1 MVGHYGGYLSCLFV
15 GVMMQREQQETC
27 LRVQRL
33 EDYQAYPW
41 NLEQVSLNFILDGQ
55 QTRVF
60 AKLSF
65 TCKDKASDL
74 VLDGEGLQLISVVLD
89 GQALRAEEYQ
99 LDEISLTLP
108 CALLDGRSKLLLET
122 EVAISPEN
130 NKALEGL
137 YQSQS
142 MLCTQCEAEGFRRIT
157 FYPDRPDVMSCFQV
171 RLQANRSKYPLLL
184 SNGNLIEQGD
194 IGKDHY
200 TIWHDP
206 FKKPCY
212 LFALVAGDL
221 QTLENSFTTMSGR
234 RVVLKIHAE
243 KHNIDKCQHAMLAL
257 KKAMEWDEQKYGRE
271 YDLDLYQIVATDDFN
286 SGAMENKSLNIF
298 NSECIL
304 ASKETTVDSDYESIE
319 AIVAHEY
326 FHNWSG
332 NRVTLRNWFQLSLK
346 EGFTVFRDSQFTADN
361 RSAAIKRIED
371 AMLICSAQF
380 AEDASPIAH
389 PVRPSS
395 YTEIRNFYTLTV
407 YEKGAEVIAMLAT
420 LLGWQDFRKG
430 SDLYFQRHDG
440 QAVRV
445 EEFIAAMEDASSRS
459 LSQFMLWYSQSG
471 TPEVHITDSYDR
483 KKQCYKLHMRQ
494 SLAATTDQP
503 DKAPMLIPVRLA
515 CLDSQGALQVLNQQG
530 DTELTIELDA
540 TEKTFEFTLPEK
552 PTPSLF
558 RNFSAPVRSFYDY
571 SNEQLAH
578 LLDYDTDAFC
588 RWNAGHELKTRLAN
602 KLINRVVSG
611 SSLDELDANTR
622 ADMEVLTAIYAKL
635 IERQLS
641 KAQDYQLASMNSQL
655 LALPT
660 RSWLDAK
667 QKIIH
672 VDAIDTVVRYIS
684 RYFAENLSDQW
695 SELYNA
701 CKIDAPY
708 QPDFAQSSLRQL
720 KNLAL
725 GFVVQATEQGLDT
738 TWQQFLQADN
748 MTDTSAA
755 LYLLVNHNPDDY
767 GKQALERV
775 YNQWQ
780 HEPLVVNQ
788 WLEVQAGVVSENTLD
803 RVDALLKHSAFDI
816 ENPNKVSSLIG
827 VFAHRSYIGF
837 HRADGAGYAWFTE
850 RLLEIDGFNSQVA
863 ARLATPLSR
872 WRRYQ
877 PCRAQAMQRQLEVLQ
892 HSEISRDLREVVE
905 KSLRQL
911 AEEKER

>member
-1 MVGHYGGYLSCLFV
+1 MVGHYGGYIPCAFI
-15 GVMMQREQQETC
+15 GGMMSREQQETC
-27 LRVQRL
+27 LKVRRL
-33 EDYQAYPW
+33 EDYQPYPW
-41 NLEQVSLNFILDGQ
+41 NLDQVRLHCLLDAQ
-55 QTRVF
+55 RTQIS
-60 AKLSF
+60 AQLSF

-74 VLDGEGLQLISVVLD
+74 VLDGEGLELISIAVD
-89 GQALRAEEYQ
+89 GQTLTATEYQ
-99 LDEISLTLP
+99 LDDTSLTLP
-108 CALLDGRSKLLLET
+108 CALFAGRTTILLET
-122 EVAISPEN
+122 EVAISPAN

-142 MLCTQCEAEGFRRIT
+142 MFCTQCEAEGFRRIT

-184 SNGNLIEQGD
+184 SNGNLIEKGD
-194 IGKDHY
+194 IGEDHY

-221 QTLENSFTTMSGR
+221 QTLEDSFTTMSGR
-234 RVVLKIHAE
+234 QVALHIHAT
-243 KHNIDKCQHAMLAL
+243 KNNIDKCQHAMRAL
-257 KKAMEWDEQKYGRE
+257 KKAMKWDEEKYGRE
-271 YDLDLYQIVATDDFN
+271 YDLDLYQIVAADDFN

-346 EGFTVFRDSQFTADN
+346 EGFTVFRDSQFTADH

-371 AMLICSAQF
+371 AILIFSAQF

-420 LLGWQDFRKG
+420 LLGWKDFRKG
-430 SDLYFQRHDG
+430 SDLYFERHDG

-459 LSQFMLWYSQSG
+459 LNQFMLWYSQPG
-471 TPEVHITDSYDR
+471 TPEVKITDSYDSTT
-483 KKQCYKLHMRQ
+483 QCYTLHMRQ
-494 SLAATTDQP
+494 SLAATADQTDKQ
-503 DKAPMLIPVRLA
+503 PMLIPVRLA
-515 CLDSQGALQVLNQQG
+515 CIDSQGALQTLNEQG
-530 DTELTIELDA
+530 DSELIVELDA
-540 TEKTFEFTLPEK
+540 EEKTFSFTVPEK

-571 SNEQLAH
+571 SNDQLAH

-588 RWNAGHELKTRLAN
+588 RWSAGHELKTRLAN
-602 KLINRVVSG
+602 KLIGSVIAG
-611 SSLDELDANTR
+611 SSLDTLDAETL
-622 ADMEVLTAIYAKL
+622 ADMEVLKAIYSRM
-635 IERQLS
+635 IENQLS
-641 KAQDYQLASMNSQL
+641 KTEDYQLVSMTSQL
-655 LALPT
+655 LALPS

-672 VDAIDTVVRYIS
+672 VDAIDAVVRYINRS
-684 RYFAENLSDQW
+684 FAESLSEKW
-695 SELYNA
+695 SALYSA
-701 CKIDAPY
+701 CTVDAPY

-725 GFVVQATEQGLDT
+725 HFVAQQGQQGIDA
-738 TWQQFLQADN
+738 TWQQFQQADN

-755 LYLLVNHNPDDY
+755 LHLLVNHNPNDY
-767 GKQALERV
+767 GQQALERI

-788 WLEVQAGVVSENTLD
+788 WLEVQAGVVCESTLD
-803 RVDALLKHSAFDI
+803 RVDALIKHPAFDI
-816 ENPNKVSSLIG
+816 ENPNKVRSLIG
-827 VFAHRSYIGF
+827 VFAHRSYTGF
-837 HRADGAGYAWFTE
+837 HRADGAGYAWLTD
-850 RLLEIDGFNSQVA
+850 RLLAIDGFNSQVA

-877 PCRAQAMQRQLEVLQ
+877 PHRAQAMQRQLEVLQ
-892 HSEISRDLREVVE
+892 QSEISRDLREVVE
-905 KSLRQL
+905 KSLHPL
-911 AEEKER
+911 AEDEG